1 MGPNTS
7 AYRQAAD
14 NEEKDHPMR
23 FDRATLCLAP
33 LRLGACATP
42 PRMAPAVSLEVSGLQ
57 QCNLARFAA
66 ALPADAAITSV
77 PPGTAPVAHCRVRG
91 TYAHL
96 TALVPGDENHF
107 LIGA

>member
-1 MGPNTS
+1 MGPNAS
-7 AYRQAAD
+7 ACRQAAD
-14 NEEKDHPMR
+14 NEEKDQPMR

-33 LRLGACATP
+33 FLLGACASP
-42 PRMAPAVSLEVSGLQ
+42 PRMAPAVSLEVSGLK

-66 ALPADAAITSV
+66 ALLADAAITSV
-77 PPGTAPVAHCRVRG
+77 MPGTAPVAHCRVRG

-96 TALVPGDENHF
+96 TATVPGDENHF

>member
-1 MGPNTS
+1 
-7 AYRQAAD
+7 
-14 NEEKDHPMR
+14 MR

-33 LRLGACATP
+33 LLLGACATP
-42 PRMAPAVSLEVSGLQ
+42 PRMAPAVSVEVFGLQ

-91 TYAHL
+91 TSAHL
-96 TALVPGDENHF
+96 TALVPGDESHF